1 MRESSTA
8 TTAPGGSPAPSY
20 PVVGTL
26 IRPDAVDSLLP
37 RGLDPRQARVLAVH
51 AHPDDETLA
60 SGLAL
65 ASLAAAGAEVHLVTM
80 TRGER
85 GEVVV
90 AELAH
95 LEVGHPGSDDDG
107 TALGAHREHELAAA
121 CRALGVR
128 HHVYAGQAPALD
140 PDAGF
145 PGGGDRYLD
154 SGMSWGEDGRA
165 QPAPDVSPRAL
176 TSADPEQAAAH
187 VAAAIRALRPH
198 AAFSYDDDGGYGHPD
213 HVRTAQVLA
222 RAAQLAAQDPP
233 PSAGSPSGEPQTRR
247 PQSQDRVLPL
257 LWAIEAEPDAADER
271 PQAVIR
277 ASDAARAARRAAMRA
292 HATQIVM
299 AEEPSDAGY
308 ALSNGVTQQ
317 MPEAETYR
325 LLRGFASH
333 LDAPDAAAAG
343 DAIDTGRSS

>member
-1 MRESSTA
+1 M
-8 TTAPGGSPAPSY
+8 PSY
-20 PVVGTL
+20 PAVGTL
-26 IRPDAVDSLLP
+26 IRPDAVGTLLP

-65 ASLAAAGAEVHLVTM
+65 ASLAAAGAEVHLLTM

-85 GEVVV
+85 GEVIV

-95 LEVGHPGSDDDG
+95 LEVGRPGGDDDG

-128 HHVYAGQAPALD
+128 QQSYAGQAPALD

-165 QPAPDVSPRAL
+165 RPARDVSPRSL
-176 TSADPEQAAAH
+176 TSAAAEQAAAH

-198 AAFSYDDDGGYGHPD
+198 AALTYDDDGGYGHPD
-213 HVRTAQVLA
+213 HVRTARVVALA
-222 RAAQLAAQDPP
+222 VELAAQPPQVSGGSPTEPP
-233 PSAGSPSGEPQTRR
+233 PAE
-247 PQSQDRVLPL
+247 DWVLPL
-257 LWAIEAEPDAADER
+257 LWAIESEPEAADER

-277 ASDAARAARRAAMRA
+277 ASQATRAARRTAMLA
-292 HATQIVM
+292 HATQIVVP
-299 AEEPSDAGY
+299 ENPSDAGY
-308 ALSNGVTQQ
+308 ALSNGVPQV

-325 LLRGFASH
+325 LLRGIASH
-333 LDAPDAAAAG
+333 LGAPAAPAAEAGVDTAAG
-343 DAIDTGRSS
+343 TAVGGPSDAGRAS